1 MYSHPNLN
9 FFIEFLAGILRNVFF
24 DDRKPKYMN
33 YGAIGH
39 IIGHEITHGFDDEGR
54 QFDKDGNLVN
64 WWQQKTK
71 EAFDAKAQCIIDQ
84 YGNITVPEVN
94 LNVSNACLKHIFYCA
109 IF

>member
-1 MYSHPNLN
+1 
-9 FFIEFLAGILRNVFF
+9 
-24 DDRKPKYMN
+24 MN

-94 LNVSNACLKHIFYCA
+94 LNVSNASLKHIFYCA